1 MSCLGCDDRGLSDS
15 LRWVGMQRAYL
26 CYGHGARDWTDA
38 VANGGQ
44 EANLQTVDC
53 LVEILNLLLL
63 WGFVIPLLGD

>member
-1 MSCLGCDDRGLSDS
+1 
-15 LRWVGMQRAYL
+15 MQRAYL

-63 WGFVIPLLGD
+63 GRFVIPLLGD